1 MTLRSS
7 AGFPEILLRRIRP
20 EDKDAL
26 VAGLGRLSERS
37 VYQRFLAPKPRLTS
51 SELRY
56 LSEVDFV
63 DHYALVAVLA
73 RHPLPSQPA
82 DTPGRAA
89 RSPEVVVGV
98 GRWVRST
105 ESPTDAEIAIVVADD
120 LQGRGVGTQLGRALT
135 EAARAR
141 GIERFTASMLPSNQ
155 AAHRLFAKIS
165 SQLQTV
171 HHQGVDELV
180 APLTA
185 AA

>member
-7 AGFPEILLRRIRP
+7 AGFPEILLRRITP

-26 VAGLGRLSERS
+26 VAGLGHLSERS
-37 VYQRFLAPKPRLTS
+37 VYQRFLSPKPRLTS

-56 LSEVDFV
+56 LTEVDFV

-73 RHPLPSQPA
+73 R
-82 DTPGRAA
+82 
-89 RSPEVVVGV
+89 SPEVAVGV

-105 ESPTDAEIAIVVADD
+105 DSPADAEIAIVVADD

-135 EAARAR
+135 DAARAR

-171 HHQGVDELV
+171 RHDGVDELV
-180 APLTA
+180 APLYA

>member
-7 AGFPEILLRRIRP
+7 AGFPEILLRRITP

-26 VAGLGRLSERS
+26 VAGLGHLSERS
-37 VYQRFLAPKPRLTS
+37 VYQRFLSPKPRLTS

-56 LSEVDFV
+56 LTEVDFV

-73 RHPLPSQPA
+73 R
-82 DTPGRAA
+82 
-89 RSPEVVVGV
+89 SPKVAVGV

-105 ESPTDAEIAIVVADD
+105 DAPADAEIAIVVADD

-135 EAARAR
+135 DAARAR

-171 HHQGVDELV
+171 RHDGVDELV
-180 APLTA
+180 APLYA

>member
-7 AGFPEILLRRIRP
+7 AGFPEILLRRITP

-56 LSEVDFV
+56 LTEVDFV

-73 RHPLPSQPA
+73 R
-82 DTPGRAA
+82 
-89 RSPEVVVGV
+89 SPEVVVGV
-98 GRWVRST
+98 GRWVRSA
-105 ESPTDAEIAIVVADD
+105 ESRADAEIAIVVADD
-120 LQGRGVGTQLGRALT
+120 VQGRGVGTQLGRALAET
-135 EAARAR
+135 ARAR

-155 AAHRLFAKIS
+155 AAHRLFAKVS

>member
-1 MTLRSS
+1 MTLRPS
-7 AGFPEILLRRIRP
+7 AGFPEIQLRRIRP

-26 VAGLGRLSERS
+26 VAGLGHLSERS
-37 VYQRFLAPKPRLTS
+37 VYQRFLAPKPRLTV

-56 LSEVDFV
+56 LTEVDFV

-73 RHPLPSQPA
+73 R
-82 DTPGRAA
+82 
-89 RSPEVVVGV
+89 SPQVVVGV

-105 ESPTDAEIAIVVADD
+105 ESPADAEIAIVIADD
-120 LQGRGVGTQLGRALT
+120 LQGRGVGTQLGRALAV
-135 EAARAR
+135 AARGR
-141 GIERFTASMLPSNQ
+141 GIESFTASMLPDNQ

-180 APLTA
+180 APLTVA
-185 AA
+185 A